1 MMERGIRKQAIYRD
15 DMDHQ
20 AFIAIMRS
28 ALEKNQGL
36 LHAYCMMTNHFHLLL
51 ETSDIEPGKFMK
63 QLASCYAIYFNR
75 KYRFSGHLFEGRYK
89 ACLVKDDGYFLQS
102 SRYIHLNPVKAGI
115 VEYPE
120 DYPWSSYRTMLGMND
135 DKMTDIRRTLAYF
148 RGNAVMR
155 YRDFVE
161 DIGHKY
167 VIQENEIKKSIGA
180 RRCTQ
185 EDKFRVAELTEKY
198 VYDNT
203 AIISEMAKGIDSY
216 AHTACLKA
224 GGYTVAVLGNGLDIC
239 YPSEHKKLMEH
250 IVKNGLLI
258 SEYPPGTQ
266 PAKFRFPRRNRLISA
281 WSDKLIVVA
290 PGKGSGAFITA
301 DYERKY
307 GRDVEVIWDKTR

>member
-51 ETSDIEPGKFMK
+51 ETRDIEPGKFMK

-89 ACLVKDDGYFLQS
+89 ACLVKDDDYFLQS

-115 VEYPE
+115 VEHPE

-167 VIQENEIKKSIGA
+167 VIQENEIKKSIGEDDLWLPNHA
-180 RRCTQ
+180 RCQ
-185 EDKFRVAELTEKY
+185 VPE
-198 VYDNT
+198 T
-203 AIISEMAKGIDSY
+203 ANK
-216 AHTACLKA
+216 
-224 GGYTVAVLGNGLDIC
+224 
-239 YPSEHKKLMEH
+239 
-250 IVKNGLLI
+250 
-258 SEYPPGTQ
+258 
-266 PAKFRFPRRNRLISA
+266 
-281 WSDKLIVVA
+281 
-290 PGKGSGAFITA
+290 
-301 DYERKY
+301 
-307 GRDVEVIWDKTR
+307 

>member
-51 ETSDIEPGKFMK
+51 ETSDTEPGKFMK

-89 ACLVKDDGYFLQS
+89 ACLVKDDDYFLQS

-115 VEYPE
+115 VEHPE

-167 VIQENEIKKSIGA
+167 VIQENEIKKSIG
-180 RRCTQ
+180 
-185 EDKFRVAELTEKY
+185 EDDLW
-198 VYDNT
+198 
-203 AIISEMAKGIDSY
+203 
-216 AHTACLKA
+216 L
-224 GGYTVAVLGNGLDIC
+224 
-239 YPSEHKKLMEH
+239 P
-250 IVKNGLLI
+250 
-258 SEYPPGTQ
+258 
-266 PAKFRFPRRNRLISA
+266 
-281 WSDKLIVVA
+281 W
-290 PGKGSGAFITA
+290 
-301 DYERKY
+301 
-307 GRDVEVIWDKTR
+307 

>member
-51 ETSDIEPGKFMK
+51 ETSDIGPGKFMK

-89 ACLVKDDGYFLQS
+89 ACLVKDDDYFLQS

-115 VEYPE
+115 VEHPE

-167 VIQENEIKKSIGA
+167 VIQENEIKKSIG
-180 RRCTQ
+180 
-185 EDKFRVAELTEKY
+185 EDDLW
-198 VYDNT
+198 
-203 AIISEMAKGIDSY
+203 
-216 AHTACLKA
+216 L
-224 GGYTVAVLGNGLDIC
+224 
-239 YPSEHKKLMEH
+239 P
-250 IVKNGLLI
+250 
-258 SEYPPGTQ
+258 
-266 PAKFRFPRRNRLISA
+266 
-281 WSDKLIVVA
+281 W
-290 PGKGSGAFITA
+290 
-301 DYERKY
+301 
-307 GRDVEVIWDKTR
+307 